1 MENEKSQTPTDKLP
15 REEKQCH
22 WQTEIMRYPKGL
34 GFVRLAFPRAGL
46 GVNGEEGRQLPRL
59 PLGDVDA
66 EEQAKQHLAPHL

>member
-1 MENEKSQTPTDKLP
+1 MENEKAQTPTDKVP

-22 WQTEIMRYPKGL
+22 WQTEIMRYPKGP

-46 GVNGEEGRQLPRL
+46 EVNGEERRQLARL

-66 EEQAKQHLAPHL
+66 EEQAKQPFAPHL